1 MENEESMRM
10 WGGKTMTDYRDHIM
24 SLPRP
29 KEARMFSGRGGT
41 MSKIMRHREKR
52 KEQ

>member
-1 MENEESMRM
+1 
-10 WGGKTMTDYRDHIM
+10 MTDYRDHIM